1 MNESFP
7 YKPGS
12 VVAALDVGS
21 SKIACF
27 IARISNEEG
36 DMEVVG
42 VGHQSSKGIKNGSV
56 IDLNKAED
64 AIRQTVHAAESMA
77 AKTMKGYPLRDI
89 ILSVP
94 SVHTHSHAVDV
105 DVQC

>member
-12 VVAALDVGS
+12 VVVALDVGS

-42 VGHQSSKGIKNGSV
+42 LGGGGGGALPTALVGASAMRG
-56 IDLNKAED
+56 
-64 AIRQTVHAAESMA
+64 AAPRA
-77 AKTMKGYPLRDI
+77 ART
-89 ILSVP
+89 S
-94 SVHTHSHAVDV
+94 
-105 DVQC
+105 